1 MRTMSRDATSNT
13 AAHETTSVRTT
24 LGPGMTGRHVHH
36 RGVEIIVTTYVCYKG
51 RVQYQAKKEAAIV
64 ATTKLRAISTTIAAI
79 EDWKSDTNEYRVEA
93 TAVTSAKL
101 QFISRLRG
109 ESR

>member
-1 MRTMSRDATSNT
+1 MSRDATSNT

-79 EDWKSDTNEYRVEA
+79 EDRKSDSDEYHA
-93 TAVTSAKL
+93 KASAVTNTKL
-101 QFISRLRG
+101 RFISRLHG